1 MFGVWKRS
9 FKFGL
14 LPERAS
20 LACWICSFMVSYS
33 ENKAINDVIG
43 ANSDKL
49 CWKYATVRPN
59 DSYIQY
65 RECLYN
71 LLGNLFA
78 IDDSYFIHHIDY
90 FVDATLRE
98 QPSHRF
104 W

>member
-49 CWKYATVRPN
+49 CWNMQQLGLMIVIYSTVNVFITCSGISLRLT
-59 DSYIQY
+59 IAI
-65 RECLYN
+65 
-71 LLGNLFA
+71 LF
-78 IDDSYFIHHIDY
+78 IISI
-90 FVDATLRE
+90 T
-98 QPSHRF
+98 S
-104 W
+104 